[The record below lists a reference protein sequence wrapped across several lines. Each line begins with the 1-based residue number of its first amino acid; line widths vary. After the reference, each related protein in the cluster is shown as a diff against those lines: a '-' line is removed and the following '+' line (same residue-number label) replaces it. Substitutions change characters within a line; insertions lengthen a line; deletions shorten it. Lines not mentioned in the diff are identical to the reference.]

1 VTRRALSLFIIPVML
16 VVTAVVVYF
25 IQAVEEP
32 APAES
37 EPVPVPV
44 EVTVV
49 EPRPFTHYLEAL
61 GSVEPVRDAEVGPQV
76 SGPVR
81 LIPKEVEL
89 GASVEQGALLA
100 EIDPAPF
107 EIEVN
112 HSAALVARAQAG
124 VRAREVEV
132 GRQRDLIPINQEKLR
147 LTRAEQRRLQELLE
161 KDLIAKQD
169 VERAELAMRRVEEE
183 AKRTESGLREA
194 EVQLAV
200 AQADLAAAEADLAR
214 AKKSL
219 ADTRVRAPFAGI
231 ISEKKVTLGEQVNPG
246 TVLFRLAEIDQVK
259 LLVRIPPEDIAF
271 LRTGMEADVTIS
283 VAPTAL
289 PGRVA
294 HIGPRA
300 DPETRS
306 FPVEVLVTNR
316 ADAQLLPGMFA
327 RARIPV
333 RTYPEAILIPR
344 SSVLS
349 LSGKTIAFV
358 ANSDSGAAEL
368 KRVTVG
374 RTFGSRHLITQGLKP
389 GDRLIVS
396 GQALLQDQAAIRV
409 VGTREPE
416 P

>member
-1 VTRRALSLFIIPVML
+1 MTRRALSLFIIPVML

>member
-1 VTRRALSLFIIPVML
+1 MTRRALSLFIIPVML

-374 RTFGSRHLITQGLKP
+374 RTFGSRHL
-389 GDRLIVS
+389 
-396 GQALLQDQAAIRV
+396 
-409 VGTREPE
+409 
-416 P
+416 